1 VWWRYITRRGSDE
14 SRRFGKR
21 REPMSPEARQSALC
35 GVRKKG
41 DDTYDGQYI
50 AGRAL
55 QRLDK
60 A

>member
-1 VWWRYITRRGSDE
+1 
-14 SRRFGKR
+14 
-21 REPMSPEARQSALC
+21 MSPEARQSALC